1 MISDSNDRTPPR
13 DRRSRRS
20 HSRSPPR
27 SRRRSPAHHGRSSDR
42 GGSRSSRDRDHAK
55 SGGHASRPNLGLSS
69 TSLGAELLKHK
80 KAKNLL
86 LEKKQKEAA
95 AVANATAASMV
106 VNTELQ
112 DPRSQP
118 PVHSSSRHHQPST
131 MPPQHNLGGRD
142 GSTASSLLQSNG
154 QASVT
159 NPSVVP
165 RRGQRAPPHRPAA
178 LPMPP
183 GHGMGLEMGRSHMAS
198 DGSSPIGMGGVRG
211 RSIISSLPL
220 PSISEDEDSQ
230 GKGKRKRKPKVIG
243 KPMPTKMCEDGSEWG
258 ERCIEIYEIVD
269 KVGEGMC

>member
-1 MISDSNDRTPPR
+1 M
-13 DRRSRRS
+13 
-20 HSRSPPR
+20 
-27 SRRRSPAHHGRSSDR
+27 
-42 GGSRSSRDRDHAK
+42 
-55 SGGHASRPNLGLSS
+55 
-69 TSLGAELLKHK
+69 GAELLKHK
-80 KAKNLL
+80 NAKKLL

-95 AVANATAASMV
+95 AAAAAVANSTTASMI

-118 PVHSSSRHHQPST
+118 PNVHSSSRHHHHQPSS
-131 MPPQHNLGGRD
+131 MPPQHNLGARD
-142 GSTASSLLQSNG
+142 GVSGLQSNG
-154 QASVT
+154 QASSVT
-159 NPSVVP
+159 NLSVVP

-183 GHGMGLEMGRSHMAS
+183 GHGLGLEMGRSHMGS
-198 DGSSPIGMGGVRG
+198 DGSSPVGMMGGVRG

-230 GKGKRKRKPKVIG
+230 GKAGKRKRKPKVIG

-269 KVGEGMC
+269 KVGEGKCCCTINFLHKVAGRAKITRKIK